1 MAFDTVSV
9 GRCYSMAEAMM
20 IRSLLGARG
29 IEAII
34 PGLGL
39 GALAATT
46 GFSSQVLVPREHA
59 EEAAALLVELREGQS
74 ESALAEAQEGEPS
87 LAETQEGDSSLAE
100 EDEATEEVSSALT
113 APDPLEQAARRR
125 RVAATIGI
133 CLCLPLGAGHL
144 LNGAPLRALGLA
156 LVQLLALRSLATGH
170 PLAGLVF
177 GAAQLTDLIGGSMLA
192 WRRPS
197 LPVARTITGNPGP
210 REPLG
215 P

>member
-34 PGLGL
+34 PGMGV
-39 GALAATT
+39 GSPALAATS
-46 GFSSQVLVPREHA
+46 GFSSHVLVLREHA
-59 EEAAALLVELREGQS
+59 EEAAALLVELREGQGELAEGQAPGDEDGDEQAAQAPS
-74 ESALAEAQEGEPS
+74 PELSAALA
-87 LAETQEGDSSLAE
+87 
-100 EDEATEEVSSALT
+100 
-113 APDPLEQAARRR
+113 APDALELAARRR

-133 CLCLPLGAGHL
+133 GLFLPFGAGHL

-156 LVQLLALRSLATGH
+156 LVQLLAVRALATGH
-170 PLAGLVF
+170 PLAGLVVA
-177 GAAQLTDLIGGSMLA
+177 GVLLTDLIGGSLLA
-192 WRRPS
+192 WRGRT
-197 LPVARTITGNPGP
+197 LPVARTVTGSSEP
-210 REPLG
+210 REPVG

>member
-34 PGLGL
+34 PGMGA
-39 GALAATT
+39 GAPALAATS
-46 GFSSQVLVPREHA
+46 GFSSHVLVLREHA
-59 EEAAALLVELREGQS
+59 EEAAALLVELREGQDDS
-74 ESALAEAQEGEPS
+74 SLAEAQEGESP
-87 LAETQEGDSSLAE
+87 LAGEDGGELAP
-100 EDEATEEVSSALT
+100 DEAADEASSALT
-113 APDPLEQAARRR
+113 TSDPLEQAARRR

-133 CLCLPLGAGHL
+133 GLFLPFGAGHL

-156 LVQLLALRSLATGH
+156 LVQMLALRSLVAGN
-170 PLAGLVF
+170 PLAGLVV
-177 GAAQLTDLIGGSMLA
+177 GAVLLTDLIGGSMLA
-192 WRRPS
+192 WQRRI

>member
-100 EDEATEEVSSALT
+100 EDQATEASSALT
-113 APDPLEQAARRR
+113 TADPLEQAARRR
-125 RVAATIGI
+125 RVAATLGIG
-133 CLCLPLGAGHL
+133 LFLPFGTGHL

-156 LVQLLALRSLATGH
+156 LVQMLALRSLATGN
-170 PLAGLVF
+170 PLAGLVI
-177 GAAQLTDLIGGSMLA
+177 GAVLLTDLIGGSMLA
-192 WRRPS
+192 WRGPS

>member
-34 PGLGL
+34 PGMGA
-39 GALAATT
+39 GSPALAATS
-46 GFSSQVLVPREHA
+46 GFSSHVLVLREHA
-59 EEAAALLVELREGQS
+59 EEAAALLVELREGQG
-74 ESALAEAQEGEPS
+74 EDLLAEGEERDPEGGAPLPEEP
-87 LAETQEGDSSLAE
+87 A
-100 EDEATEEVSSALT
+100 ALV
-113 APDPLEQAARRR
+113 APDSLELAARRR

-133 CLCLPLGAGHL
+133 GLFLPFGAGHL

-170 PLAGLVF
+170 PLAGLVI
-177 GAAQLTDLIGGSMLA
+177 GAVLLTDLIGGSMLA
-192 WRRPS
+192 WRRPA
-197 LPVARTITGNPGP
+197 LPVARTVTGSREQ
-210 REPLG
+210 REPVG